1 MRILS
6 QDTPMINAF
15 DIPYEMTMFSMSK
28 YAEGRYRIYAQGT
41 FIGNTSD
48 DNFVLMSEYSTEA
61 KARKAMEMLREAYCG
76 AVYMKHADYD
86 IDNINLSQ
94 ELEKKIREEMLK
106 PHFLDVKIKNPV
118 IECKVFRFPT
128 DDEVE
133 V

>member
-6 QDTPMINAF
+6 QDIPMINAF

-48 DNFVLMSEYSTEA
+48 DNFVLMSEYSTET
-61 KARKAMEMLREAYCG
+61 KARKAMEMLRGAYV
-76 AVYMKHADYD
+76 AHAQFK
-86 IDNINLSQ
+86 IMTEVQRSVFLSSISEKEQNNLYGLFQ
-94 ELEKKIREEMLK
+94 
-106 PHFLDVKIKNPV
+106 
-118 IECKVFRFPT
+118 FPA

>member
-6 QDTPMINAF
+6 QEKLGLNY
-15 DIPYEMTMFSMSK
+15 DIPYEQVCLNIIKKSENSF
-28 YAEGRYRIYAQGT
+28 RIYAW
-41 FIGNTSD
+41 NSLSNSD
-48 DNFVLMSEYSTEA
+48 DSCYLVAEYSTEA

-76 AVYMKHADYD
+76 AVYMKHADYE
-86 IDNINLSQ
+86 IDNIDLSQ

-118 IECKVFRFPT
+118 IECKVFRFPA